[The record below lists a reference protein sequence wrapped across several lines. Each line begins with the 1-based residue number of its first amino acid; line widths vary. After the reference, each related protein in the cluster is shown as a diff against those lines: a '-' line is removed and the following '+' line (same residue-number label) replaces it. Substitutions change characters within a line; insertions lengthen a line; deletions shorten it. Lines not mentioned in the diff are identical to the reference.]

1 MSILIL
7 RNDSKSKQWKA
18 ELSAVAPDIPIY
30 TAEEPYSPEA
40 VKMVAVWKHPENS
53 LTAFS
58 GLQAIHSLGAG
69 VDFIFEDPGI
79 PAEIPIIRVVDPYLA
94 ADMAEFVLAQVMAR
108 LKGLLAYKSDQ
119 LHNRWKPKP
128 YKRIKEVSVG
138 IMGLGTL
145 GKETASLLKKSGFAV
160 SGWTRSS
167 HPEEEIPLFSGEAK
181 LPAFLNQTDILVC
194 LLPLTEQTRGIL
206 GKACFDQLP
215 GGAYLINVARGPLV
229 RDEELIAALD
239 SGQLSG
245 ASLDVFHEEPL
256 PQSHPFWDHPGIHIT
271 PHIASVSDP
280 ASVAPQI
287 IENYRTI
294 LKGEVPVNQVSRK
307 LGY

>member
-1 MSILIL
+1 MAILIL
-7 RNDSKSKQWKA
+7 RNDTKSQQWKNA
-18 ELSAVAPDIPIY
+18 LSAVASDIRIY
-30 TAEEPYSPEA
+30 TLADAYPPEEI
-40 VKMVAVWKHPENS
+40 KMVAVWKHPKGS
-53 LTAFS
+53 LNAFPE
-58 GLQAIHSLGAG
+58 LQAIHSLGAG
-69 VDFIFEDPGI
+69 VDFIFEDTGI
-79 PAEIPIIRVVDPYLA
+79 PADIPIIRVVDPFLA
-94 ADMAEFVLAQVMAR
+94 ADMAEFVLAQVMAS
-108 LKGLLAYKSDQ
+108 LKRLLAYKTDQ
-119 LHNRWKPKP
+119 LHKHWKPQP
-128 YKRIKEVSVG
+128 YKRIREVRVG

-167 HPEEEIPLFSGEAK
+167 HPEEEIPLFAGEAK
-181 LPAFLNQTDILVC
+181 LQPFLNQTDILVC

-206 GKACFDQLP
+206 GKDCFDQLP
-215 GGAYLINVARGPLV
+215 SGAYLINVARGPLV

-239 SGQLSG
+239 KGHLSG
-245 ASLDVFHEEPL
+245 ASLDVFHQEPL
-256 PQSHPFWDHPGIHIT
+256 PESHPFWHHSGIHIT